1 MADGVVIIIPARWA
15 SSRLPGKP
23 LVALRGAGGATATLI
38 ERTWR
43 LARLVR
49 GVRAVHVATDDARI
63 ADAAA
68 GFGADVVMTS
78 SDCVN
83 GTERC
88 ADAVARLGIA
98 PEVVVNLQGDS
109 PLVPPAF
116 IEASV
121 AGLVPGVAMATPV
134 MRCDDATVAH
144 LRAERAQGRVG
155 ATTAV
160 CDARGR
166 ALYFSKEVLPHG
178 GGTAG
183 GGTGG
188 GGTGG
193 GAPVL
198 LHLGVYAFRPEA
210 LAAYRAAGPCALET
224 AEGLEQLRFL
234 HHGMAVHCVPV
245 DPAGRQIWELN
256 NPEDIARIEAIL
268 AAEGTP

>member
-1 MADGVVIIIPARWA
+1 MADGTVIIIPARWA

-23 LVALRGAGGATATLI
+23 LVALRGAGGAAATLI

-43 LARLVR
+43 AARQVR

-63 ADAAA
+63 ARAAE

-78 SDCVN
+78 PDCMN

-88 ADAVARLGIA
+88 ADAIARLGTA
-98 PEVVVNLQGDS
+98 PDVVVNLQGDS
-109 PLVPPAF
+109 PLVPPAC
-116 IEASV
+116 IEAAV
-121 AGLVPGVAMATPV
+121 AGLATGVAMATPV
-134 MRCDDATVAH
+134 VVCDAATVRR
-144 LRAERAQGRVG
+144 LREDRAAGRVS

-178 GGTAG
+178 GGGAA
-183 GGTGG
+183 
-188 GGTGG
+188 

-224 AEGLEQLRFL
+224 TEGLEQLRFL
-234 HHGMAVHCVPV
+234 HPGMEVRCIPV
-245 DPAGRQIWELN
+245 DPEGRQIWELN
-256 NPEDIARIEAIL
+256 TPDDIARIEAIL
-268 AAEGTP
+268 AAERRP